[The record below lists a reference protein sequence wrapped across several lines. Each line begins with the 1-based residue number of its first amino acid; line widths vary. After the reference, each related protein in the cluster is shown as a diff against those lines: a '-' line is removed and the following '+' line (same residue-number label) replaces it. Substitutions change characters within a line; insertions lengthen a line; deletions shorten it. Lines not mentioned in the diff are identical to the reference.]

1 MRNAQLDV
9 AFLIAADS
17 DMYSRASFEYPSGV
31 VVRPT
36 GIFSQS
42 SGLEYE
48 GLEVVRGAIKT
59 LDGKIGT
66 NLRFRTRHEGETIH
80 TGDSIVIDA
89 EIDGA
94 WLSVGWFG
102 LVPVKG

>member
-1 MRNAQLDV
+1 MKAPLSTQ
-9 AFLIAADS
+9 FLIADDS
-17 DMYSRASFEYPSGV
+17 DMYARASFEYPSGV
-31 VVRPT
+31 VIRPT
-36 GIFSQS
+36 GQFSRS

-59 LDGKIGT
+59 LDGNVAT

-102 LVPVKG
+102 LVSVKG